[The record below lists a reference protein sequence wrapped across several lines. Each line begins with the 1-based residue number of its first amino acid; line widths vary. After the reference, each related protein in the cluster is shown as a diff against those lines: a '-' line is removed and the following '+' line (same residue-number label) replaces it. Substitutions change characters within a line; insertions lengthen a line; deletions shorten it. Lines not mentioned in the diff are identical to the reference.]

1 MTDSTTPSS
10 LTEREITT
18 QPACWER
25 AAALA
30 RDVDLRRDGD
40 RMAVLGCGSSWF
52 TAMALAALREAA
64 GHGETDAFTPS
75 EAPLERRYDI
85 VVAISRSGTTTE
97 VVRALEALDG
107 SVPTL
112 AIVAVADSPVAR
124 ACDDALVLDF
134 ADEESVVQTRFVT
147 TAIALA
153 RSALGDDTMAGAIE
167 DAREVL
173 ARAPALRPE
182 AAERFVFLG
191 TGWAVGLAH
200 EAALKLRE
208 TAQAWTEAYP
218 AMEYR
223 HGPIAIAD
231 EGSAAWIFGTPP
243 EGLVE
248 ELRSTGASV
257 VVPGVDPLA
266 ALVDVQRI
274 AVARATAQGLDPD
287 RPRNLTRSI
296 VLDH

>member
-1 MTDSTTPSS
+1 MTEPVTSES
-10 LTEREITT
+10 LTEREIRT
-18 QPACWER
+18 QPDCWER
-25 AAALA
+25 AIELA
-30 RDVDLRRDGD
+30 GGVDLVRDGA

-52 TAMALAALREAA
+52 TAMAFAALREAN

-75 EAPLERRYDI
+75 EAPLGRPYDV

-97 VVRALEALDG
+97 VVRALQEIGG
-107 SVPTL
+107 SLPTVG
-112 AIVAVADSPVAR
+112 IVAVAGTPVAE
-124 ACDDALVLDF
+124 ACDQAVVLDF

-153 RSALGDDTMAGAIE
+153 RAAFGDEGIAGAVQ
-167 DAREVL
+167 DARTVL
-173 ARAPALRPE
+173 SRPPALDPQQG
-182 AAERFVFLG
+182 ERYVFLG

-231 EGSAAWIFGTPP
+231 EASAAWIFGDAP
-243 EGLVE
+243 EGLVDE
-248 ELRSTGASV
+248 VRATGAAV
-257 VVPGVDPLA
+257 VVPDVDPLA